1 MHLLRQHPPRSS
13 LPTLFI
19 LALASNTLVGCGG
32 GGGGGGGPAD
42 LSGTITFVPEGTT
55 LPVIEPNDG
64 VDEAQPIGIF
74 RAGTRI
80 ALHDAVSP
88 TNDPRDA
95 FRLIARERVRLTID
109 LVRLRGD
116 GRAPELMIYDPVAMQ
131 PLTFAID
138 GRAQV
143 TTQGVYDLVVRATD
157 APVQYALRIRAAR
170 AASVADESATG
181 DIELGQLG
189 AGAEFTLPALANA
202 RHAHFTAR
210 EALTIDSAAFAG
222 SARLF
227 DQSAGNVELVASSDG
242 LVHVAALS
250 RVTLELAP
258 TTFAAPIELRTRAA
272 ITPTPS
278 ASAVL
283 AHRFAAASNAPA
295 LELENAEH
303 GFYGTPRLESTRAEL
318 LVRFDATADAAQA
331 CAARGLSVVDAIPGD
346 AQLARFELS
355 PFVSTSDA
363 SRISVAL
370 AQSLASDAHVL
381 VAERNLVR
389 HALGAPVTPND
400 TYYSLQWHYPL
411 IHLPEAWTI
420 STGDD
425 AVITAVIDTGETD
438 HPDLINRQITGYD
451 FISSAAN
458 AADGDGRDGDPTDVG
473 DGTTAHPSSF
483 HGTHVAGTIGAE
495 TNNAAG
501 VAGVTWAGK
510 VMHLRV
516 LGTEGGTDFD
526 IANAIRYAARL
537 ANASSTLPA
546 VRANIINMSLG
557 GPGASST
564 VQSAVTAARAA
575 GVVIFAASGNE
586 NSSAPSYPA
595 AYTGV
600 ISVAAVDANGNRA
613 PYSNFGSTVDIAAPG
628 GDTSVDQDGNGYAD
642 GVLSTLIDDAG
653 GGHVP
658 IFAFYQGTSMAC
670 PHAAGVASLM
680 LAVNPALTPDQIET
694 ILKNTATDLGTPGR
708 DNLYGNGLIH
718 AERALLA
725 AQGAAGSLTPVM
737 ALAPQTIAFGTSLS
751 TVSVAV
757 TNTGGGILD
766 VDTISITTSDNGT
779 WLAATPIAVAVPTTT
794 DTSSITVHVD
804 RTGIVDGN
812 YTGTITVI
820 STNGGS
826 QVIDVSMTVD
836 STLVP
841 IDVDIFVLA
850 VRVTDAQTFETID
863 EVTVNPTTGLAYTF
877 AALPEGDYII
887 AAGSDEGGGGD
898 ICGDGDL
905 YCGIYPTFNEPE
917 LVTVNGSNLEQVDFP
932 VTGAEALP
940 VVGGRAVHG
949 FRRRIPASR

>member
-1 MHLLRQHPPRSS
+1 MDLLRPQLQRSFVLS
-13 LPTLFI
+13 L
-19 LALASNTLVGCGG
+19 LALASTSLVGCG

-64 VDEAQPIGIF
+64 VDEAQPIGEIH
-74 RAGTRI
+74 AGTRI
-80 ALHDAVSP
+80 ALHDDVSP
-88 TNDPRDA
+88 ANDPRDA
-95 FRLIARERVRLTID
+95 FRLIARERVRLSID
-109 LVRLRGD
+109 LVRLRGE
-116 GRAPELMIYDPVAMQ
+116 GRAPDLMIYDPVAMR
-131 PLTFAID
+131 PLAVDRD
-138 GRAQV
+138 GHAQF
-143 TTQGVYDLVVRATD
+143 TTQGVYDIVVRATD

-170 AASVADESATG
+170 AASMADESATG
-181 DIELGQLG
+181 DVELGQLG
-189 AGAEFTLPALANA
+189 AGAEFTFPTLGQA
-202 RHAHFTAR
+202 RRASFTAR
-210 EALTIDSAAFAG
+210 EAFTIDSAAFAG

-227 DQSAGNVELVASSDG
+227 DESAGNVELVAGSDG

-250 RVTLELAP
+250 RIAVELAP
-258 TTFAAPIELRTRAA
+258 STSATPIALRTHAPTSLAPNATAPAA
-272 ITPTPS
+272 
-278 ASAVL
+278 L
-283 AHRFAAASNAPA
+283 AHRFAAASSAPA
-295 LELENAEH
+295 LELENSEH

-318 LVRFDATADAAQA
+318 LVRFDEGADAAQA
-331 CAARGLSVVDAIPGD
+331 CAARGLGIVDAIPGD

-355 PFVSTSDA
+355 PFVSANDA
-363 SRISVAL
+363 SRIGVAL
-370 AQSLASDAHVL
+370 AASLASDAHVL

-420 STGDD
+420 STGND

-438 HPDLINRQITGYD
+438 HPDLVNRQIAGYD

-458 AADGDGRDGDPTDVG
+458 AADGDGRDADPTDVG

-516 LGTEGGTDFD
+516 LGKEGGTDFD

-546 VRANIINMSLG
+546 VRANLINMSLG
-557 GPGASST
+557 GPGSSST

-575 GVVIFAASGNE
+575 GVAIFAASGNE

-613 PYSNFGSTVDIAAPG
+613 PYSNFGSTIDIAAPG

-708 DNLYGNGLIH
+708 DNFYGNGLIH

-725 AQGAAGSLTPVM
+725 AQGGAGSPTPVM
-737 ALAPQTIAFGTSLS
+737 ALSPQTIAFGTSLS

-766 VDTISITTSDNGT
+766 VDTISITTSDSGT
-779 WLAATPIAVAVPTTT
+779 WLAATPVAVAVPTTT

-850 VRVTDAQTFETID
+850 VRIVDAQTFETVD
-863 EVTVNPTTGLAYTF
+863 EAVVNPTTGLDFNF
-877 AALPEGDYII
+877 AALPEGDYLI
-887 AAGSDEGGGGD
+887 AAGSDDDVDGF

-905 YCGIYPTFNEPE
+905 YCGLYPTFNEPE
-917 LVTVNGSNLEQVDFP
+917 LVTVNGSNVDQVDFP
-932 VTGAEALP
+932 VTGAEAPGP
-940 VVGGRAVHG
+940 VVGGRTVHG
-949 FRRRIPASR
+949 FRLRRAVSR